1 MTQRNLN
8 RLSNLMLW
16 LNFAAVLSI
25 ATQILFISQYINQ
38 NQLSYQ
44 FLTRLKRIPASP
56 TSIFWQC
63 TVFSLALIFLITIRH
78 QYNFSKKTNNLLV
91 ILEFIAAVCT
101 FYAVRMNY
109 NGMFLLVFVDFL

>member
-16 LNFAAVLSI
+16 LNFAAILSI

-63 TVFSLALIFLITIRH
+63 TVFSLALIFLITIFFILLPPAEMLDISAFILKYGYFNTIR
-78 QYNFSKKTNNLLV
+78 KKKS
-91 ILEFIAAVCT
+91 
-101 FYAVRMNY
+101 
-109 NGMFLLVFVDFL
+109 